1 MINDFFQTMFM
12 GNSIK
17 AYAWFVAIILIG
29 FIFQRL
35 LSRLL
40 ALFVFK
46 FLQKYATGVGF
57 DRLLSLLKKPMGVF
71 IMLIA
76 FYSASSHIDFPK
88 EWEFEAVEKFGLRMI
103 IYRSFQIGIV
113 VSITWILLRIVDFF
127 GVVFLHRAALTPT
140 KTDDQMV
147 PFVKEAVKILVC
159 IFSLFFILGAIF
171 NLNVASLV
179 AGLGIGGLAIALAA
193 KETLENLIGSFTIFI
208 DKPFAIGDTIKV
220 GAIEGQVEHIGF
232 RSTRIRTVDK
242 SFLTVPNKKLIDNEL
257 DNFSLRTQR
266 RANFNITLNYT
277 ATSVQLKNIIAGIKE
292 CIEKHPSVAK
302 SDIQVRLFNMDNNAQ
317 NIMILY
323 FVDSADYNLYL
334 DVREDINYKILDLVE
349 KNGATFFTLVPQK

>member
-1 MINDFFQTMFM
+1 MMSDFFQTVFM

-17 AYAWFVAIILIG
+17 DYAWFLGIILTG
-29 FIFQRL
+29 LIFQRL

-46 FLQKYATGVGF
+46 FLQKYTTGVGF
-57 DRLLSLLKKPMGVF
+57 ERLLSLLKKPMGVF

-76 FYSASSHIDFPK
+76 FYLASNHIDFPK
-88 EWEFEAVEKFGLRMI
+88 EWEFEPVEKFGLRLI
-103 IYRSFQIGIV
+103 IYRTFQIAIV
-113 VSITWILLRIVDFF
+113 ASITWILLRIVDFF
-127 GVVFLHRAALTPT
+127 GVVFMHRASLTPT
-140 KTDDQMV
+140 KTDDQLV
-147 PFVKEAVKILVC
+147 PFLKEAVKIVLC
-159 IFSLFFILGAIF
+159 ILSVFFILGAIF

-220 GAIEGQVEHIGF
+220 GAVEGQVEHIGF
-232 RSTRIRTVDK
+232 RSTRIRTVEK

-257 DNFSLRTQR
+257 DNYSLRTQR
-266 RANFNITLNYT
+266 RANFTISLNHT
-277 ATSVQLKNIIAGIKE
+277 ATSQQVKNIIAGIKE
-292 CIEKHPSVAK
+292 CIQKHPKIYK
-302 SDIQVRLFNMDNNAQ
+302 SDIQVRLFNIDNSAQ
-317 NIMILY
+317 NIMVLY

-334 DVREDINYKILDLVE
+334 DIREEINYKILELVE
-349 KNGATFFTLVPQK
+349 KNGATFFVRAS